1 MAASRG
7 IPEPLTDPPG
17 TLHADIQLGATGANT
32 LVVLEYSPRFEGGVM
47 ATDYAVEVRDNQRH
61 TIGIVETYTQ
71 LDVLAR
77 FNDASL

>member
-1 MAASRG
+1 
-7 IPEPLTDPPG
+7 
-17 TLHADIQLGATGANT
+17 
-32 LVVLEYSPRFEGGVM
+32 M